1 MNVDEGLNLGDLRG
15 LVERRWPATAI
26 VAGVVFL
33 AGIVIAA
40 VLPNQYTTYTTILV
54 EPQTIS
60 ADLIEA
66 QMGGTDLNERLHL
79 MTMQILSRPRLS
91 RIIDDLGLYE
101 VESEEMTREEVI
113 ELMRSRIEVVPV
125 LPELE
130 EELQSTR
137 REIVINTFR
146 LSFRHESPQL
156 AAAVANRLANDF
168 IEEHIRE
175 RVQISTDTSEFIEA
189 ELARLAVQIQDVE
202 ARIAQVKNE
211 NPGRLPEDMTA
222 NQRVYERTIENL
234 RHAQYRL
241 AEAQSDEGFYRQQA
255 AISPDYGAR
264 DSADPKRRLELMEL
278 ELNTM
283 LSRGYTEKH
292 PDVIA
297 KHFEI
302 EELREKLSKVEAE
315 EAAEERP
322 VSAAQQAS
330 EAERRRAAL
339 RIEAAREELSRLQAQ
354 ADEVQQRLADT
365 PRVAE
370 RLGALERDY
379 EHLFRSFQEYS
390 NKRLDAS
397 VAANAERRQ
406 KGEKLRVLESAVA
419 PPDPTSP
426 NRPLIVLMGAL
437 LGMALGGAT
446 GVLLEASDGSFHGG
460 RALQGAFQLPVLAQI
475 PSITLESDRVALR
488 RRRAIATVATAGIVG
503 VVLVGAVAGYWM
515 VNRGGGGDAATPA
528 QSPTTQQEAPQ

>member
-1 MNVDEGLNLGDLRG
+1 
-15 LVERRWPATAI
+15 
-26 VAGVVFL
+26 
-33 AGIVIAA
+33 
-40 VLPNQYTTYTTILV
+40 
-54 EPQTIS
+54 
-60 ADLIEA
+60 
-66 QMGGTDLNERLHL
+66 
-79 MTMQILSRPRLS
+79 
-91 RIIDDLGLYE
+91 
-101 VESEEMTREEVI
+101 
-113 ELMRSRIEVVPV
+113 
-125 LPELE
+125 
-130 EELQSTR
+130 
-137 REIVINTFR
+137 
-146 LSFRHESPQL
+146 
-156 AAAVANRLANDF
+156 
-168 IEEHIRE
+168 
-175 RVQISTDTSEFIEA
+175 
-189 ELARLAVQIQDVE
+189 
-202 ARIAQVKNE
+202 
-211 NPGRLPEDMTA
+211 
-222 NQRVYERTIENL
+222 
-234 RHAQYRL
+234 L
-241 AEAQSDEGFYRQQA
+241 AEAQSDEGFYRQQT
-255 AISPDYGAR
+255 AISPDYGTT
-264 DSADPKRRLELMEL
+264 DPKRRLELMEL

-302 EELREKLSKVEAE
+302 AELREKLSKEEVE
-315 EAAEERP
+315 EAGVEKP
-322 VSAAQQAS
+322 VSAAQQAA
-330 EAERRRAAL
+330 EAERRRSAL
-339 RIEAAREELSRLQAQ
+339 RVEAAREEIARLQVQ

-419 PPDPTSP
+419 PPEPTSP

-460 RALQGAFQLPVLAQI
+460 RALQVAFQMPVLAQI

-515 VNRGGGGDAATPA
+515 VNRGGGGGAATPT